1 MNELSLRTRL
11 VIYISA
17 IALLVWGGASTLAW
31 WQTRQVIDEVFD
43 TQQMLFA
50 KRLVTA
56 NLSELAVTGNTS
68 VYLPK
73 TRNLVEIGDKGLQD
87 DDALGFAIF
96 DRHGKLLLSDNEHGH
111 EFGYNGVMGFI
122 DKPLEGDDDE
132 MWRIL
137 YISTPDKAY
146 TIAVGQEKDYR
157 FDVTSEIVFRQLWP
171 WVIGLPLMLGLTA
184 WIVRRELYSLK
195 HTAEELARRRP
206 DDSRALKSESVPKE
220 ARPLVIALNE
230 LFVRV
235 SGMLERERQFTA
247 DAAHELRSPLTALRI
262 QSEVALLA
270 GENGKNPRHALNN
283 LIVGID
289 RTTRLVDQ
297 LLALSRLDGH
307 TMLMTD
313 LNHID
318 WCRLATEV
326 VEELTPLA
334 EQKNVA
340 LFQEMDEPPAVI
352 KGNPLLLKML
362 LSNLVNNALR
372 YTQKGGEVII
382 ILQYQRLRVVD
393 NGPGVMPSHLA
404 RLGERFFR
412 PPGASEN
419 GSGLGLS
426 IVKRIARLHGFEVN
440 WLNRPSGGFEAM
452 INFCSYSERDLSSN
466 YKGK

>member
-1 MNELSLRTRL
+1 MNDLSLRTRL
-11 VIYISA
+11 LIYISA
-17 IALLVWGGASTLAW
+17 IALLVWGAASSLAW

-50 KRLVTA
+50 KRLATA
-56 NLSELAVTGNTS
+56 NLSELAVDDSTS
-68 VYLPK
+68 VSLPK
-73 TRNLVEIGDKGLQD
+73 TRNLVGMGDTGLQD

-96 DRHGKLLLSDNEHGH
+96 DRHGALLLSDNDHGH
-111 EFGYNGVMGFI
+111 EFGYTGLMGFI

-146 TIAVGQEKDYR
+146 TIAVGQEKEYR
-157 FDVTSEIVFRQLWP
+157 SDVVSEIVFRQLWP

-195 HTAEELARRRP
+195 HTAQQLARRSP
-206 DDSRALKSESVPKE
+206 DDSRALEVKRVPRE

-235 SGMLERERQFTA
+235 SGMFERERQFTA

-270 GENGKNPRHALNN
+270 EENGKTPRHALNN
-283 LIVGID
+283 LIIGID

-297 LLALSRLDGH
+297 LLALSRLDGN
-307 TMLMTD
+307 TVLMAD
-313 LNHID
+313 LSHID
-318 WCRLATEV
+318 WRRLASEV
-326 VEELTPLA
+326 IGELTPLA
-334 EQKNVA
+334 EQKKVA
-340 LFQEMDEPPAVI
+340 LTLETSVPPAVI
-352 KGNPLLLKML
+352 QGNPLLLKML

-372 YTQKGGEVII
+372 YTQAGGEVTIV
-382 ILQYQRLRVVD
+382 LQHHRLRVVD
-393 NGPGVMPSHLA
+393 NGPGVMPSHLE

-426 IVKRIARLHGFEVN
+426 IVKRIARLHEFEVSWQNRPTGGFEVAVN
-440 WLNRPSGGFEAM
+440 FLPS
-452 INFCSYSERDLSSN
+452 
-466 YKGK
+466 